1 MKLRDEA
8 WRFLHVKSKVSSYAP
23 IQGANYLYPIMLP
36 IISYEINSPCNIA
49 RIGII
54 IKAGFRKM
62 SDVPLGIFKA
72 TTNRPN
78 NHTRK

>member
-1 MKLRDEA
+1 
-8 WRFLHVKSKVSSYAP
+8 
-23 IQGANYLYPIMLP
+23 MLP